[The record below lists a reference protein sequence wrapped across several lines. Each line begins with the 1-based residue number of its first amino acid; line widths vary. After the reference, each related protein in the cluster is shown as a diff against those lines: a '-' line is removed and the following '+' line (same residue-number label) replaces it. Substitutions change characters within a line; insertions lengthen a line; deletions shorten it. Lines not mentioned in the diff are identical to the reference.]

1 MTLTSGFLLLMLL
14 PLPEALSQKSFLQGP
29 LRCTIHD
36 RPNSVQQAS
45 VLLSEFKDPFSFTFS
60 LSVIP
65 HVALQSAQVTK
76 C

>member
-1 MTLTSGFLLLMLL
+1 MLLMLL

-29 LRCTIHD
+29 LRCTIPD
-36 RPNSVQQAS
+36 LPNSVQHAL
-45 VLLSEFKDPFSFTFS
+45 VLLSEVKDSFSFTFS

-76 C
+76 H